1 SGQTAVA
8 IQHCKRS
15 EGSGRQR
22 TGSSKGIYKPASMK
36 LSMEPWSTCSAR
48 RLKMSAL
55 STSSGNSFAQDTW
68 IFVEPRGTA
77 LREHPKAAL
86 LHSLQSCKPG
96 ARVLDEHSA
105 YTTASRVWGW
115 VSGCP
120 APRGVL
126 RSIP

>member
-1 SGQTAVA
+1 MDRTSTIPVTDSGQTAVA

-77 LREHPKAAL
+77 LREHPKAASVRGEA
-86 LHSLQSCKPG
+86 HSGNTQLQ
-96 ARVLDEHSA
+96 REE
-105 YTTASRVWGW
+105 
-115 VSGCP
+115 
-120 APRGVL
+120 PRG
-126 RSIP
+126 